1 MLAPVAPAPRPA
13 AGAEAAHADIA
24 EEPEPETLATAL
36 SLTAPRTGLSP
47 MAQAM
52 VAPSDPLAAVNA
64 LSYEEK
70 VALFS

>member
-1 MLAPVAPAPRPA
+1 MDTAPAA
-13 AGAEAAHADIA
+13 ASASES
-24 EEPEPETLATAL
+24 PSRLAL
-36 SLTAPRTGLSP
+36 SKSETEAFLAMPRAGLSA